1 MLVQHDLEF
10 VWLRRVLYL
19 VLLSS
24 WGRQAGLHRNT
35 RGRRHLR
42 EGGPGRAAEGYAAHH
57 RQTTKTYPLTAVESK
72 TGGVVEIK
80 RVATVFILLHLEHIF
95 F

>member
-1 MLVQHDLEF
+1 MRAGVSL
-10 VWLRRVLYL
+10 WLRRVLYL
-19 VLLSS
+19 FLLPS

-35 RGRRHLR
+35 RGRGHLR

>member
-1 MLVQHDLEF
+1 MLAGVSL
-10 VWLRRVLYL
+10 WLRRVLYL
-19 VLLSS
+19 FLLSW

-35 RGRRHLR
+35 RGRGHLR

-57 RQTTKTYPLTAVESK
+57 RQTTKTYPLTAAESK
-72 TGGVVEIK
+72 TETAGVVEIK
-80 RVATVFILLHLEHIF
+80 RVATVFILLLLEHIF